1 MRQRKPRRLTL
12 QNLEQFNDDLTIKLR
27 NALATYVDIVH
38 ATAATNAQATDVVRQ
53 AVERIDPS
61 RESELLSRLRYI
73 VSADCQCRSS
83 ELG

>member
-1 MRQRKPRRLTL
+1 MAGEIRRLTP

-61 RESELLSRLRYI
+61 RDSELLSIILFI
-73 VSADCQCRSS
+73 ASADSQCRSS
-83 ELG
+83 ELD